1 MTTINEVIVY
11 TYAHTS
17 AAIHRLKTDAYKSTT
32 DDKYAYRSPDGKTFR
47 NKRPDQQLMDA
58 GWIFTKVK
66 FQRVESYMS
75 PRHERW
81 QEYQNAKRR
90 ATVALAM
97 RLIVKASNGIVPDK
111 QEISALLSMGTFR
124 SHARTASAQK
134 SLAYAAYRRLRK
146 LENRLR
152 NQPERFADV
161 EAWIKRREETV
172 VRHV

>member
-1 MTTINEVIVY
+1 VIVY
-11 TYAHTS
+11 TYAHT
-17 AAIHRLKTDAYKSTT
+17 AATIHHLKSDAYKATT
-32 DDKYAYRSPDGKTFR
+32 DEKWAYRSPDGKTFK
-47 NKRPDQQLMDA
+47 NKRPEQQLMDA

-66 FQRVESYMS
+66 FQRMQSYMS

-90 ATVALAM
+90 ATIALAM
-97 RLIVKASNGIVPDK
+97 RLILKASDGIVPEK
-111 QEISALLSMGTFR
+111 QEISALLSMGVFR
-124 SHARTASAQK
+124 SQARTMCAQK

-152 NQPERFADV
+152 KQPERFADV
-161 EAWIKRREETV
+161 E